1 MKDFDSNRIYQ
12 TLGDEF
18 KNIYIVDCEDQQIH
32 TFKETLKLPG
42 FSSCTSYNDAMN
54 QYIDDRVYEKNRD
67 MLRMALSF
75 NSLFSRLEKTERF
88 NIHYQS
94 KNDSEVHFM
103 YLHFGRVM
111 EDGRLSQIII
121 GFANEDLDIR
131 RNNIDMFNNALP
143 SNVVKRKV
151 LIVEDNEIN
160 REILKETL
168 EDDYDVLEAVNGEEG
183 LNILSQYYKDISL
196 ILLDVVMPVC
206 DGFEFLSRQ
215 KSDSLL
221 ASVPVIVTTGNNSQ
235 EDELKCLGL
244 GAVDFITKPYNA
256 RIVKSRID
264 SVIKLRES
272 SMTLAA
278 IEKDEL
284 TGLYT
289 RQAFYHHARTF
300 THFMTEEKFNVVIL
314 DVADFKLING
324 TYGTKKGNEVLV
336 YLSNAFRYYV
346 KNGLLTRYEGDQLLG
361 LFHSK
366 VKMDVERINRNINKI
381 AEEAP
386 IPNIRIKVGIY
397 EDVDTNLS
405 IPIICDRALMA
416 EKSIS
421 KDFKTNVAFYTDELN
436 QKQLAQRQMENDF
449 KSAISNREFKVYY
462 QPKYDVNTENIVG
475 AEALV
480 RWQKLDG
487 TLISP
492 GAFIPLFESDGLVV
506 HLDEYVFESV
516 CQFQKE
522 RMENKLPMVPISVN
536 LSRASIHFSDVVDR
550 YVDIVNQKQ
559 IPFECVPI
567 ELTESATLYSE
578 KILEITDQLVNA
590 GFTLHMDDFGSGYS
604 SLTSLN
610 ELNFSTVKLD
620 KSLIDYIDQVRG
632 KKIVQQAIDLGHGL
646 DMKVV
651 AEGVESKEQ
660 RDCLKEMHCDMIQG
674 FYYSKPLKQ
683 EDFIEKLGNQNHLGF

>member
-1 MKDFDSNRIYQ
+1 M
-12 TLGDEF
+12 
-18 KNIYIVDCEDQQIH
+18 
-32 TFKETLKLPG
+32 
-42 FSSCTSYNDAMN
+42 
-54 QYIDDRVYEKNRD
+54 
-67 MLRMALSF
+67 
-75 NSLFSRLEKTERF
+75 
-88 NIHYQS
+88 
-94 KNDSEVHFM
+94 
-103 YLHFGRVM
+103 
-111 EDGRLSQIII
+111 
-121 GFANEDLDIR
+121 
-131 RNNIDMFNNALP
+131 
-143 SNVVKRKV
+143 
-151 LIVEDNEIN
+151 IVEDNEIN
-160 REILKETL
+160 REILKVTL

-683 EDFIEKLGNQNHLGF
+683 EDFIEKLRA

>member
-18 KNIYIVDCEDQQIH
+18 KNIYIVNCEDQQIH

-42 FSSCTSYNDAMN
+42 FSSYTSYNDAMN

-75 NSLFSRLEKTERF
+75 NSLFSRLEKTEHF

-143 SNVVKRKV
+143 SNGFKRKV

-160 REILKETL
+160 REILKVTL

-221 ASVPVIVTTGNNSQ
+221 ASVPVIVATGNNSQ

-421 KDFKTNVAFYTDELN
+421 KDFKTNVTFYTDELN

-449 KSAISNREFKVYY
+449 KSAIANREFKVYY

-480 RWQKLDG
+480 RWQKTDG

-522 RMENKLPMVPISVN
+522 RMENKLEIVPISVN
-536 LSRASIHFSDVVDR
+536 LSRASIHFSDVVER

-610 ELNFSTVKLD
+610 ELNFSAVKLD

-683 EDFIEKLGNQNHLGF
+683 EDFIEKLRA

>member
-88 NIHYQS
+88 NIHYKS

-103 YLHFGRVM
+103 YSHFGRVM

-168 EDDYDVLEAVNGEEG
+168 EDDYDVIEAVNGEEG

-244 GAVDFITKPYNA
+244 GAVDFITRPYNA

-272 SMTLAA
+272 SMTFAA

-386 IPNIRIKVGIY
+386 IPNIRIKVGVY
-397 EDVDTNLS
+397 EDIDTSLS

-421 KDFKTNVAFYTDELN
+421 KDFKTNVAFYTDEMN

-449 KSAISNREFKVYY
+449 KSAIANREFKVYY

-480 RWQKLDG
+480 RWQKPDG

-506 HLDEYVFESV
+506 HLDEYVFENV

-536 LSRASIHFSDVVDR
+536 LSRASIHFNDVVEH

-578 KILEITDQLVNA
+578 KILEITDQLVKA
-590 GFTLHMDDFGSGYS
+590 GFKLHLDDFDSGYS

-660 RDCLKEMHCDMIQG
+660 KDCLKEMHCDMIQG

-683 EDFIEKLGNQNHLGF
+683 EDFIEKLRA

>member
-1 MKDFDSNRIYQ
+1 
-12 TLGDEF
+12 
-18 KNIYIVDCEDQQIH
+18 
-32 TFKETLKLPG
+32 
-42 FSSCTSYNDAMN
+42 
-54 QYIDDRVYEKNRD
+54 
-67 MLRMALSF
+67 
-75 NSLFSRLEKTERF
+75 
-88 NIHYQS
+88 
-94 KNDSEVHFM
+94 M
-103 YLHFGRVM
+103 YSHFGRVM
-111 EDGRLSQIII
+111 EDGRLRQIII

-131 RNNIDMFNNALP
+131 RNNIDMFNNSLP
-143 SNVVKRKV
+143 SNMVKRKV

-160 REILKETL
+160 REILKVTL

-221 ASVPVIVTTGNNSQ
+221 ASIPVIVTTGNNSQ
-235 EDELKCLGL
+235 EDELKCLSL

-256 RIVKSRID
+256 LIVKSRID

-314 DVADFKLING
+314 DVSDFKLING

-405 IPIICDRALMA
+405 IPVICDRALMA

-421 KDFKTNVAFYTDELN
+421 KDFKTNVAFYTDEMN
-436 QKQLAQRQMENDF
+436 QKQLVQRQMENDF
-449 KSAISNREFKVYY
+449 KSAIANREFKVYY

-480 RWQKLDG
+480 RWQKPDG

-506 HLDEYVFESV
+506 HLDEYVFENV

-522 RMENKLPMVPISVN
+522 RMENKLPTVPISVN
-536 LSRASIHFSDVVDR
+536 LSRVSILFNDVVEH

-578 KILEITDQLVNA
+578 KILEITDHLVNA

-620 KSLIDYIDQVRG
+620 KSLIDYIDQARG
-632 KKIVQQAIDLGHGL
+632 KKIVQQVIDLGHGL

-683 EDFIEKLGNQNHLGF
+683 EDFIEKLRA

>member
-1 MKDFDSNRIYQ
+1 
-12 TLGDEF
+12 
-18 KNIYIVDCEDQQIH
+18 
-32 TFKETLKLPG
+32 
-42 FSSCTSYNDAMN
+42 
-54 QYIDDRVYEKNRD
+54 
-67 MLRMALSF
+67 
-75 NSLFSRLEKTERF
+75 
-88 NIHYQS
+88 
-94 KNDSEVHFM
+94 M
-103 YLHFGRVM
+103 YSHFGRVM

-168 EDDYDVLEAVNGEEG
+168 EDDYDVIEAVNGEEG

-397 EDVDTNLS
+397 EDIDTSLS

-421 KDFKTNVAFYTDELN
+421 KDFKTNVAFYTDEMN

-449 KSAISNREFKVYY
+449 KSAIANREFKVYY

-480 RWQKLDG
+480 RWQKPDG

-506 HLDEYVFESV
+506 HLDEYVFENV

-536 LSRASIHFSDVVDR
+536 LSRASIHFNDVVEH

-578 KILEITDQLVNA
+578 KILEITDQLVKA
-590 GFTLHMDDFGSGYS
+590 GFKLHMDDFGSGHS

-660 RDCLKEMHCDMIQG
+660 KDCLKEMHCDMIQG

-683 EDFIEKLGNQNHLGF
+683 EDFIEKLRA

>member
-1 MKDFDSNRIYQ
+1 
-12 TLGDEF
+12 
-18 KNIYIVDCEDQQIH
+18 
-32 TFKETLKLPG
+32 
-42 FSSCTSYNDAMN
+42 
-54 QYIDDRVYEKNRD
+54 
-67 MLRMALSF
+67 
-75 NSLFSRLEKTERF
+75 
-88 NIHYQS
+88 
-94 KNDSEVHFM
+94 M
-103 YLHFGRVM
+103 YSHFGRVM

-143 SNVVKRKV
+143 SNGFKRKV

-160 REILKETL
+160 REILKVTL

-449 KSAISNREFKVYY
+449 KSAIANREFKVYY
-462 QPKYDVNTENIVG
+462 QPKYDVNTESIVG

-480 RWQKLDG
+480 RWQKTDG

-660 RDCLKEMHCDMIQG
+660 KDCLKEMHCDMIQG

-683 EDFIEKLGNQNHLGF
+683 EDFIEKLRA

>member
-1 MKDFDSNRIYQ
+1 M
-12 TLGDEF
+12 
-18 KNIYIVDCEDQQIH
+18 
-32 TFKETLKLPG
+32 
-42 FSSCTSYNDAMN
+42 
-54 QYIDDRVYEKNRD
+54 
-67 MLRMALSF
+67 
-75 NSLFSRLEKTERF
+75 
-88 NIHYQS
+88 
-94 KNDSEVHFM
+94 
-103 YLHFGRVM
+103 
-111 EDGRLSQIII
+111 
-121 GFANEDLDIR
+121 
-131 RNNIDMFNNALP
+131 
-143 SNVVKRKV
+143 

-160 REILKETL
+160 REILKATL
-168 EDDYDVLEAVNGEEG
+168 EDDYDVIEAVNGEEG
-183 LNILSQYYKDISL
+183 LQLLSQYYKEISI

-206 DGFEFLSRQ
+206 DGFEFLTRQ

-361 LFHSK
+361 LFHSNEK
-366 VKMDVERINRNINKI
+366 LDIDRINKDINKI

-386 IPNIRIKVGIY
+386 IPNIRIKVGVY
-397 EDVDTNLS
+397 ENVDTTLS
-405 IPIICDRALMA
+405 MPIICDRALMA

-449 KSAISNREFKVYY
+449 KSAIANKEFKVYY
-462 QPKYDVNTENIVG
+462 QPKYDVQTEHIVG

-480 RWQKLDG
+480 RWQKPDG

-506 HLDEYVFESV
+506 HLDEYVFENV

-522 RMENKLPMVPISVN
+522 KMENKLPMVPISVN
-536 LSRASIHFSDVVDR
+536 LSRASIHCNDVVEH
-550 YVDIVNQKQ
+550 YVDIVKRKQ
-559 IPFECVPI
+559 IPFDCVPI

-578 KILEITDQLVNA
+578 KILEITNQLVKSE
-590 GFTLHMDDFGSGYS
+590 FKLHMDDFGSGYS

-660 RDCLKEMHCDMIQG
+660 KDCLKEMNCDMIQG

-683 EDFIEKLGNQNHLGF
+683 EDFIEKLRA

>member
-1 MKDFDSNRIYQ
+1 
-12 TLGDEF
+12 
-18 KNIYIVDCEDQQIH
+18 
-32 TFKETLKLPG
+32 
-42 FSSCTSYNDAMN
+42 
-54 QYIDDRVYEKNRD
+54 
-67 MLRMALSF
+67 
-75 NSLFSRLEKTERF
+75 
-88 NIHYQS
+88 
-94 KNDSEVHFM
+94 M
-103 YLHFGRVM
+103 YSHFGRVM

-160 REILKETL
+160 REILKVTL

-610 ELNFSTVKLD
+610 ELNFSAVKLD

-660 RDCLKEMHCDMIQG
+660 RDYLKEMHCDMIQG

-683 EDFIEKLGNQNHLGF
+683 EDFIEKLRA

>member
-1 MKDFDSNRIYQ
+1 
-12 TLGDEF
+12 
-18 KNIYIVDCEDQQIH
+18 
-32 TFKETLKLPG
+32 
-42 FSSCTSYNDAMN
+42 
-54 QYIDDRVYEKNRD
+54 
-67 MLRMALSF
+67 
-75 NSLFSRLEKTERF
+75 
-88 NIHYQS
+88 
-94 KNDSEVHFM
+94 M
-103 YLHFGRVM
+103 YSHFGRVM
-111 EDGRLSQIII
+111 EDGRLRQIII

-131 RNNIDMFNNALP
+131 RNNIDMFNNSLP
-143 SNVVKRKV
+143 SNMVKRKV

-160 REILKETL
+160 REILKATL
-168 EDDYDVLEAVNGEEG
+168 EDDYDVLEAANGEEG

-221 ASVPVIVTTGNNSQ
+221 ASIPVIVTTGNNSQ
-235 EDELKCLGL
+235 EDELKCLSL

-256 RIVKSRID
+256 LIVKSRID

-289 RQAFYHHARTF
+289 RQAFYHHARTY

-314 DVADFKLING
+314 DVSDFKLING

-405 IPIICDRALMA
+405 IPVICDRALMA

-421 KDFKTNVAFYTDELN
+421 KDFKTNVAFYTDEMN

-449 KSAISNREFKVYY
+449 KSAIANREFKVYY

-480 RWQKLDG
+480 RWQKPDG

-506 HLDEYVFESV
+506 HLDEYVFENV

-536 LSRASIHFSDVVDR
+536 LSRASIHFNDVVEH

-578 KILEITDQLVNA
+578 KILEITDQLVKA

-620 KSLIDYIDQVRG
+620 KSLINYIDQARG

-683 EDFIEKLGNQNHLGF
+683 EDFIEKLRA

>member
-1 MKDFDSNRIYQ
+1 
-12 TLGDEF
+12 
-18 KNIYIVDCEDQQIH
+18 
-32 TFKETLKLPG
+32 
-42 FSSCTSYNDAMN
+42 
-54 QYIDDRVYEKNRD
+54 
-67 MLRMALSF
+67 
-75 NSLFSRLEKTERF
+75 
-88 NIHYQS
+88 
-94 KNDSEVHFM
+94 M
-103 YLHFGRVM
+103 YSHFGRVM

-168 EDDYDVLEAVNGEEG
+168 EDDYDVIEAVNGEEG

-397 EDVDTNLS
+397 EDIDTSLS

-421 KDFKTNVAFYTDELN
+421 KDFKTNVAFYTDEMN

-449 KSAISNREFKVYY
+449 KSAIANREFKVYY

-480 RWQKLDG
+480 RWQKPDG

-506 HLDEYVFESV
+506 HLDEYVFENV

-536 LSRASIHFSDVVDR
+536 LSRASIHFNDVVEH

-578 KILEITDQLVNA
+578 KILEITDQLVKA
-590 GFTLHMDDFGSGYS
+590 GFKLHMDDFGLGYS

-660 RDCLKEMHCDMIQG
+660 KDCLKEMHCDMIQG

-683 EDFIEKLGNQNHLGF
+683 EDFIEKLRA